1 MLFNWKK
8 KNSKNK
14 FIGYEKYEKKDV
26 LSVVIV
32 SALYNIFSVV
42 FSFVLMNIVDS
53 ITANN
58 YKTFKISIIWAL
70 IAISLQIIFFAI
82 YNIVKGKITQR

>member
-32 SALYNIFSVV
+32 SALYNI